1 MRHAAHGGFRFLSQG
16 QIDHALP
23 RPFALRDRQVFP
35 DEAVRMQELLQALLE
50 KAGITAD
57 ELKDMTAEEMLERIE
72 SAVDPEEAV
81 DPETYA
87 SLKEKI
93 LSDADRIEQYKEEI
107 ARQAERI
114 AGEYADTVCLGVGL
128 HAGYGSA
135 QRMYVKRGYIPDGS
149 GVWYRGRVCEPY
161 SLCENGDDLILYL
174 SKKLR

>member
-1 MRHAAHGGFRFLSQG
+1 MAAITVRSLTEGDAPYFAEEERKQG
-16 QIDHALP
+16 WH
-23 RPFALRDRQVFP
+23 
-35 DEAVRMQELLQALLE
+35 
-50 KAGITAD
+50 TAD
-57 ELKDMTAEEMLERIE
+57 EKFLDRLRDARDAKCIALVAEIDGVPAGYVNVYPICDAGTPFAERGLPEIVDFAVLEKFRRRGVG
-72 SAVDPEEAV
+72 SALMDE
-81 DPETYA
+81 
-87 SLKEKI
+87 
-93 LSDADRIEQYKEEI
+93 
-107 ARQAERI
+107 AERI